1 MICFSPGVLSA
12 FFFPSFLFVLF
23 WGNGLVVVTGLTVD
37 TLSTYLHKSPDW
49 LCTTLYVVLY

>member
-12 FFFPSFLFVLF
+12 LFFLLFFLF
-23 WGNGLVVVTGLTVD
+23 WGNGLVVVPGLTVD

-49 LCTTLYVVLY
+49 FCATLYVVLY